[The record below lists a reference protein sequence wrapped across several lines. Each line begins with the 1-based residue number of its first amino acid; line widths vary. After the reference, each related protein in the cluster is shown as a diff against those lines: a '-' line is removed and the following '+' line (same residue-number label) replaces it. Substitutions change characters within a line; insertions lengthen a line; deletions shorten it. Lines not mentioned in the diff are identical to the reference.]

1 MENDI
6 SDLKS
11 IGLENRLY
19 NRGVSLTAAH
29 VGMYDGTRIKIAEA
43 DANSAE
49 FNGTLYSAR
58 REGRVS
64 QDKYDRV
71 LATGMIIGGKD
82 SESDSPIYAVIE
94 ATYSIAAEDIS
105 KVCSTA
111 AVIRGLFPEAEVK
124 PVLYYLTPNQRMAG
138 EASDQGVT
146 LVRATTIR
154 P

>member
-1 MENDI
+1 M
-6 SDLKS
+6 KG
-11 IGLENRLY
+11 IGLESKLY
-19 NRGVSLTAAH
+19 NRGVSLMATYVA
-29 VGMYDGTRIKIAEA
+29 MYDCSRVRVAEA
-43 DANSAE
+43 DDNSAE

-58 REGRVS
+58 REGRIS
-64 QDKYDRV
+64 QDQYDRV
-71 LATGMIIGGKD
+71 LATDMIIGGKD

-124 PVLYYLTPNQRMAG
+124 PVLYYLTPNERMAG